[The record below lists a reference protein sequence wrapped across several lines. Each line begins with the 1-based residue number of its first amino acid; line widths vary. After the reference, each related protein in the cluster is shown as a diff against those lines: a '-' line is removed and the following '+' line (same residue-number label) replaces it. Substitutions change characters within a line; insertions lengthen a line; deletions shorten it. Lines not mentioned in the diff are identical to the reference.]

1 VATDAVTAVPLSL
14 TRLPFASSSCTT
26 GCWANA
32 TPLCALPDGAVVS
45 TSWVAA
51 PAVPVAVKVTGLP
64 ESVPDVAVS
73 VFVPAVGLSVHAVN
87 VAMPSVP
94 VLTGVVGVIVP
105 LPAAGVNVTATPATG
120 FPLAS
125 FTMTDGGAL
134 TAVPAV
140 AD

>member
-1 VATDAVTAVPLSL
+1 VGL
-14 TRLPFASSSCTT
+14 FA
-26 GCWANA
+26 AI
-32 TPLCALPDGAVVS
+32 
-45 TSWVAA
+45 VAA
-51 PAVPVAVKVTGLP
+51 APTVPVAVNVTGLP
-64 ESVPDVAVS
+64 ESDPDVAVR
-73 VFVPAVGLSVHAVN
+73 VFVPTVGLSVHEVN

-120 FPLAS
+120 LLFAS
-125 FTMTDGGAL
+125 FTITDGGEP